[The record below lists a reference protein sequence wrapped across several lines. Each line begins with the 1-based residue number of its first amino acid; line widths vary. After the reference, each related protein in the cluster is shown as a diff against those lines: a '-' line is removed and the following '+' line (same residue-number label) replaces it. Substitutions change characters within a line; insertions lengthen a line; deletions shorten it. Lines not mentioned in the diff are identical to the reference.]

1 MPKSKFPRWR
11 VTFTRPIVSYSSLT
25 YGVDRCKR
33 WQHSGH
39 ITLMNAERSRLA
51 DYVSEMR

>member
-1 MPKSKFPRWR
+1 MPKSKFPRWL